1 MLSCLCELGQQ
12 EQILKNENL
21 LKYMLNPA
29 SFINLDSFFDK
40 KPKKEDVA
48 NHLNVIQTL
57 LAASV
62 LKPNQ
67 TQYLFERLY
76 EYIFNNKY

>member
-1 MLSCLCELGQQ
+1 MLSCLCELGQHD
-12 EQILKNENL
+12 QIVKNEAL
-21 LKYMLNPA
+21 LRYMLNPA

-40 KPKKEDVA
+40 KPRKQDVA

-57 LAASV
+57 LQAGV

-67 TQYLFERLY
+67 T
-76 EYIFNNKY
+76 

>member
-1 MLSCLCELGQQ
+1 
-12 EQILKNENL
+12 
-21 LKYMLNPA
+21 MLNPA

-40 KPKKEDVA
+40 KPKKQDVA

-57 LAASV
+57 LQAGV

-67 TQYLFERLY
+67 T
-76 EYIFNNKY
+76 